1 MRRTQALLILWAF
14 CLQLITAFPPVQ
26 HERRSANYTSVRL
39 NNSTIYGT
47 ISPKAPD
54 VRSFLS
60 IPYAAPPVGSLRWAP
75 PQPMALAADVDA
87 TSFGLSCPQ
96 IFNNR
101 SAALSTIVYTTV
113 DPEFSLEGGD
123 SSPTGED
130 CLTISVWAP
139 TTTTAA
145 AASANSS
152 LLPVIIW
159 VFGGAFQV
167 GGENVPYQIPSQWVQ
182 RTQSHVVVSFNYRLN
197 IFGFP
202 VAAGLGTT
210 TQNLGL
216 LGQRA
221 AVEWV
226 RDNIAAFG
234 GDPERMVIWGQSAG
248 SLSVESFQYAYPEDP
263 IVKGAVLDSG
273 SVYMQTLDLE
283 SSTGS
288 FTFVAEHFGCGG
300 GLEPEEEVECMRGV
314 PADEIEDFLDEHL
327 TAGAAPMLAFQPVK
341 DEHVVFSNYTQR
353 TIDGAIADIPV
364 IIGTTSNEGAAFN
377 AFDLSGP
384 NETAAESFM
393 LDTVLCPLVQSTN
406 DRTAAGYNVYRF
418 WYDGNFT
425 NISPLPWMGAFHCSE
440 LPLLFGTHPNFRG
453 NSTPFEYA
461 VSESMQDLWVEF
473 ARDPSGFTEHWPVW
487 NPDTQPMLVFGQG
500 EIPSQVVNLTIATAS
515 TQAQMISMCAA

>member
-1 MRRTQALLILWAF
+1 MTRTPALLILWAL
-14 CLQLITAFPPVQ
+14 CLQLTTAFPHIQ
-26 HERRSANYTSVRL
+26 HERRSANYTSIRL

-47 ISPKAPD
+47 ISPKTPD

-75 PQPMALAADVDA
+75 PQPIALAADVDA

-113 DPEFSLEGGD
+113 DPEFSLSGGA

-130 CLTISVWAP
+130 CLTLSVWAP
-139 TTTTAA
+139 TT
-145 AASANSS
+145 ASSNSS

-159 VFGGAFQV
+159 IFGGAFQV
-167 GGENVPYQIPSQWVQ
+167 GGENTPYQIPSQWVQ
-182 RTQSHVVVSFNYRLN
+182 RTQSHVVVSLNYRLN

-202 VAAGLGTT
+202 VAAGLA

-216 LGQRA
+216 LDQRA

-283 SSTGS
+283 SATGS
-288 FTFVAEHFGCGG
+288 FAFVAERFGCGG
-300 GLEPEEEVECMRGV
+300 LGPEGEVECMRGV

-327 TAGAAPMLAFQPVK
+327 TAGAAPMLAFSPVK
-341 DEHVVFSNYTQR
+341 DERVIFSNYTQR
-353 TIDGAIADIPV
+353 TVDGAIADIV
-364 IIGTTSNEGAAFN
+364 SVLIT
-377 AFDLSGP
+377 
-384 NETAAESFM
+384 ES
-393 LDTVLCPLVQSTN
+393 LAKLTKDAS
-406 DRTAAGYNVYRF
+406 AGHY
-418 WYDGNFT
+418 
-425 NISPLPWMGAFHCSE
+425 
-440 LPLLFGTHPNFRG
+440 
-453 NSTPFEYA
+453 
-461 VSESMQDLWVEF
+461 
-473 ARDPSGFTEHWPVW
+473 W
-487 NPDTQPMLVFGQG
+487 N
-500 EIPSQVVNLTIATAS
+500 NLERRRSI
-515 TQAQMISMCAA
+515 QRV